1 MATTQ
6 QYLNEIIKQKK
17 VLAQSLR
24 NNGVEASD
32 DETFNTLI
40 PKTNNIKSE
49 PEEGFVIE
57 EWTTQRISGV
67 KVPKIIRTVG
77 YKVLPNYGF
86 ACVSPS
92 FGSPTGFFG
101 DVTEIK
107 LNEGLTNSGRYT
119 FYTSCQSSTA
129 KNALKTVHWPSTIE
143 VIDEYSFYNNG
154 NLIMDKL
161 PDTIV
166 RIDRYGFYSCN
177 KITIKELPVNCTQLG
192 ISSLSKCG
200 GITEFT
206 IGIDIPESCFMLD
219 TALTKVTLT
228 QPINIG
234 ATSFSNCSKL
244 SEMNTEMIKSLGKNA
259 LEKTLLTD
267 IKFDNWEGDT
277 IGQYAL
283 ANMSKLKIKTL
294 PETIKVIGPYAFQSD
309 IGLTQLST
317 YATTLSTSSST
328 HYCFS
333 GCTKIV
339 ALYFAS
345 ALDEDTIAKSRYL
358 AAGCT
363 GLKYLYIN
371 MPRAE
376 VEAMLGYS
384 YKFVNNTKQNVT
396 IICNDDADW
405 ITKEE
410 FDAID
415 WTTR

>member
-17 VLAQSLR
+17 ALAQSLR

-40 PKTNNIKSE
+40 PKTDNIKSE

-57 EWTTQRISGV
+57 EWTTQRISEV
-67 KVPKIIRTVG
+67 KVPKIIRTIG

-92 FGSPTGFFG
+92 FGTPTGFFG

-119 FYTSCQSSTA
+119 FYASCQSSGS

-143 VIDEYSFYNNG
+143 AIGEYSFYNNG

-166 RIDRYGFYSCN
+166 KIGEYGFYSCN

-192 ISSLSKCG
+192 ISSLSRCG

-206 IGIDIPESCFMLD
+206 IGIDIPESCFMSD

-259 LEKTLLTD
+259 LQGTLLTNM
-267 IKFDNWEGDT
+267 KFDNWEGNT

-283 ANMSKLKIKTL
+283 ANMPKLKIKTL
-294 PETIKVIGPYAFQSD
+294 PETIKVIGQYAFQSD

-328 HYCFS
+328 YYCFA
-333 GCTKIV
+333 GCTNIV

-345 ALDEDTIAKSRYL
+345 ALDEGTIAKSRYL
-358 AAGCT
+358 ASGCT

-376 VEAMLGYS
+376 VEAMPGYS
-384 YKFVNNTKQNVT
+384 YKFVNKAAQNVT

-415 WTTR
+415 

>member
-17 VLAQSLR
+17 ALAQSLR
-24 NNGVEASD
+24 DNGVEVSD
-32 DETFNTLI
+32 DETFNTLV
-40 PKTNNIKSE
+40 PQTGNIRPE

-57 EWTTQRISGV
+57 EWTKQTNSGA
-67 KVPKIIRTVG
+67 KVPKIIRTIG
-77 YKVLPNYGF
+77 YDVLPTYGF
-86 ACVSPS
+86 ACIAPA

-101 DVTEIK
+101 NVTEIK

-119 FYTSCQSSTA
+119 FYASSQIGQ
-129 KNALKTVHWPSTIE
+129 KNVLKTVHWPSTIE
-143 VIDEYSFYNNG
+143 VIDQYSFYNNG
-154 NLIMDKL
+154 SLIMDKL

-166 RIDRYGFYSCN
+166 KIYEYGFYNCDS
-177 KITIKELPVNCTQLG
+177 ITIKELPASCIQLG
-192 ISSLSKCG
+192 TCCLSGCG
-200 GITEFT
+200 AITEFT
-206 IGIDIPESCFMLD
+206 IGIDIPKSCFMSD
-219 TALTKVTLT
+219 TALAKVTLT

-234 ATSFSNCSKL
+234 ETSFSNCSKL

-259 LEKTLLTD
+259 LQGTLLTD
-267 IKFDNWEGDT
+267 MKFNNWEGDT

-283 ANMSKLKIKTL
+283 ANMSKLNIKTL
-294 PETIKVIGPYAFQSD
+294 PDTIKVIGPYAFQAD
-309 IGLTQLST
+309 TGLTQLST
-317 YATTLSTSSST
+317 SATTLSTSSTT

-333 GCTKIV
+333 GCSNIV

-345 ALDEDTIAKSRYL
+345 ALDEGTIEKSRYL
-358 AAGCT
+358 ASGCT

-376 VEAMLGYS
+376 VEAMSGYS
-384 YKFVNNTKQNVT
+384 YKFVNKAAQEVT

-415 WTTR
+415 WTTK